1 VWAQYKECTACF
13 YIKNKSPLEIKQY
26 LEQKF
31 PADLA
36 SGAEGSGPEPQ
47 PVTQ

>member
-1 VWAQYKECTACF
+1 VSVQYKECTACF